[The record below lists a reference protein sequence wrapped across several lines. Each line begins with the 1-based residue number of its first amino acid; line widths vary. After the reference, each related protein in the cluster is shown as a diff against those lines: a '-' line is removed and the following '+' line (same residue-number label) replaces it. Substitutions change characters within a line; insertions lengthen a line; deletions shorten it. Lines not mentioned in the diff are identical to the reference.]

1 MTRNLALFGLATAVV
16 LAAIGR
22 PITVAAIAQGSR
34 VYVSVADNKGKPI
47 EGLTAA
53 DFKIAIDGKEQE
65 VLSVEP
71 ATEPVDMV
79 IITDRLGLDPAYS
92 NFIVGAALNDFVKG
106 LRSGV
111 PNSRIALTTFDGP
124 VVRITGLNAPA
135 TDLNKAIGRLSTT
148 ASESGLLDAV
158 VDACE
163 ILKDSKT
170 DRKVI
175 FAMFAA
181 YRADTSTHW
190 NDKTL
195 MTMWQAN
202 ASLWAVEVQS
212 PGGAVGGNAGREEV
226 VGLGSRMSGGLHV
239 NVGSPIG
246 ISTQSKLMAALI
258 SKQYVIRYAPGSDPS
273 TSSRRTIAVNRNG
286 AKILFPTWVARYN
299 SVPVK

>member
-1 MTRNLALFGLATAVV
+1 MTRNVPLVGVAVALALMTMARPLELDAT
-16 LAAIGR
+16 
-22 PITVAAIAQGSR
+22 AQGSR

-53 DFKIAIDGKEQE
+53 EFKIAIDGKEQE

-71 ATEPVDMV
+71 ATEPVDTV

-92 NFIVGAALNDFVKG
+92 NFIVGAALTDFVKG

-124 VVRITGLNAPA
+124 VVRIIGLNAPA
-135 TDLNKAIGRLSTT
+135 ADLNKALGRLSTT

-190 NDKTL
+190 NDRTL
-195 MTMWQAN
+195 KTMWDAN

-212 PGGAVGGNAGREEV
+212 PGGAVGGNAAREEV
-226 VGLGSRMSGGLHV
+226 VGLGSRLSGGLHV

-246 ISTQSKLMAALI
+246 ISTQSKLMATLI
-258 SKQYVIRYAPGSDPS
+258 SKQYLIKYAPGSDPN
-273 TSSRRTIAVNRNG
+273 TNSRRTIAVNRNG
-286 AKILFPTWVARYN
+286 AKILFPTWVARFN
-299 SVPVK
+299 ATPVK